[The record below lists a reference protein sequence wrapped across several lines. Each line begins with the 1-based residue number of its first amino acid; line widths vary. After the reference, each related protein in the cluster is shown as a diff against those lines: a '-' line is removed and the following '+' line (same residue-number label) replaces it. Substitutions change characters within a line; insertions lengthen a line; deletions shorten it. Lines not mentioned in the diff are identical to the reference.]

1 MVSGMTTAQAHWSKD
16 GAKAEKVMTV
26 SATSPSAASPSASD
40 SSASPSAASQG
51 PPLFSS
57 GLPRVASSGRPLPSS
72 KGLSF
77 GPTNGL
83 GRRDYRL
90 IDCLQQP
97 HPELD
102 GLYESVDEAM
112 ADAIDWLESMGPGA
126 GETSIGLEVSTPCGS
141 WRTIR
146 QPDLLLCPLPS
157 QRACH

>member
-1 MVSGMTTAQAHWSKD
+1 MVSGMTTAQGHWSKD
-16 GAKAEKVMTV
+16 ESKAEKVMTV
-26 SATSPSAASPSASD
+26 SATSPSAA
-40 SSASPSAASQG
+40 
-51 PPLFSS
+51 
-57 GLPRVASSGRPLPSS
+57 S

-157 QRACH
+157 QRASH